1 MTADTGP
8 LAGIRVLDLS
18 RILAAPVAKQL
29 TGKLGADLIKI
40 GHPRFGE
47 PPEEVLQEISRFS
60 RKPSDRG
67 CAPTA

>member
-1 MTADTGP
+1 
-8 LAGIRVLDLS
+8 VLDLS
-18 RILAAPVAKQL
+18 RILAAPVATQL
-29 TGKLGADLIKI
+29 MGDLGADLIRI

-47 PPEEVLQEISRFS
+47 RPEEVLQEISRFS